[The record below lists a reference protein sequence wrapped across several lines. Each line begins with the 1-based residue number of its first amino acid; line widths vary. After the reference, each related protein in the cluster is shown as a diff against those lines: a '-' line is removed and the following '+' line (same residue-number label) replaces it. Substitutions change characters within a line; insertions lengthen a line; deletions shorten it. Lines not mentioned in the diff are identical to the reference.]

1 MPRPLFS
8 GPSSSIDAPTGPAI
22 TRSFITRRDFLKR
35 TSVAA
40 GALATVPVVGLP
52 SAAAAVPGPRAW
64 GDGLDRF
71 IHRKMREACLPS
83 LAAAAV
89 CGQNV
94 RSSIGYGWADREADV
109 RACHGHGHDL
119 KYSAS

>member
-1 MPRPLFS
+1 MPRRSFVTSAMLA
-8 GPSSSIDAPTGPAI
+8 DAPV
-22 TRSFITRRDFLKR
+22 TRASGVSRRDFLKR
-35 TSVAA
+35 TPVAA
-40 GALATVPVVGLP
+40 GALAAVPVIGLP
-52 SAAAAVPGPRAW
+52 SSAAAVPGPRAW
-64 GDGLDRF
+64 GDGLVRF

-109 RACHGHGHDL
+109 RACHGHGRDL